1 VGAEKFLPEKYLDSA
16 RKNCYA
22 TLPDSPLT
30 VTIRKNPGFRALH
43 LVARIPKKGI
53 FLNFGSWLLPEKRSV
68 CPKTNG
74 FVLLRGTAP
83 LAPGSRWSASVEVS
97 RRKLSRRH

>member
-1 VGAEKFLPEKYLDSA
+1 MGAEKFLPEKYLDSA

-53 FLNFGSWLLPEKRSV
+53 FLILAAGFY
-68 CPKTNG
+68 PKNVA
-74 FVLLRGTAP
+74 FA
-83 LAPGSRWSASVEVS
+83 
-97 RRKLSRRH
+97 RKLMALSYSGGLHP